1 MNVPFADWT
10 RHRLPP
16 CQRVTEMIS
25 ASFDRDPDLRE
36 RLVVFM
42 HLRVCLNC
50 RRFSR
55 QLAFI
60 SRAMREARREALLMA
75 ASRIPPLSYS
85 AREKIKS
92 AISAYLA

>member
-1 MNVPFADWT
+1 M
-10 RHRLPP
+10 
-16 CQRVTEMIS
+16 TEMIS